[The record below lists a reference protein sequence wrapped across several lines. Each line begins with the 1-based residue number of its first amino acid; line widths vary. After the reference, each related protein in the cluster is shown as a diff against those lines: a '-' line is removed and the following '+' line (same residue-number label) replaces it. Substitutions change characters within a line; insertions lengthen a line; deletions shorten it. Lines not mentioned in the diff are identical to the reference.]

1 MSRASERIG
10 GYRGFASIPDGQ
22 LAGSASGHD
31 GVDQNHCMAAAPALD
46 QCCAIGTMFARIDS
60 QIAKTPDHQQA
71 CRVIASIGGAAA
83 DNLIIHS

>member
-1 MSRASERIG
+1 
-10 GYRGFASIPDGQ
+10 
-22 LAGSASGHD
+22 
-31 GVDQNHCMAAAPALD
+31 MAAAPALD